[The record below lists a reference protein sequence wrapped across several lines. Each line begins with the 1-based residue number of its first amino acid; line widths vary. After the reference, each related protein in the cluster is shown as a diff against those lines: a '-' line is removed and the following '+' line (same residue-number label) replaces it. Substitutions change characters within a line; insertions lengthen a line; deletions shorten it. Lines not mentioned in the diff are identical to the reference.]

1 MPSASCFTCFL
12 VPPNKRERYRAIL
25 SPSKGAAFQ
34 KANRAGFGN
43 FPFCVFCFFACEYS
57 PCKNAWLFY
66 AFLAGRNGSLLRGEA
81 FMGPQLYQKK
91 HRRGSFPQPLEVA
104 TEFDAP
110 LWPANRQSPAQCGF
124 LAYPFKPLRHADLK
138 NRTFRF
144 LDKRTPPGRLR
155 FPRAVSVFQFAF
167 LPFYCAWLTATAQ
180 ATVAPTMGLLP
191 MPMRP
196 IISTCAGTEEDPAN
210 CASEC
215 MRPMVSVMP

>member
-12 VPPNKRERYRAIL
+12 VPPDKRERYRAIL

-34 KANRAGFGN
+34 KANRGGFGN

-104 TEFDAP
+104 TDLVLPYGLQAGKV
-110 LWPANRQSPAQCGF
+110 LVQRGLSCVTQ
-124 LAYPFKPLRHADLK
+124 PFKPLRHADLI

-144 LDKRTPPGRLR
+144 LDKRRPPERLR
-155 FPRAVSVFQFAF
+155 FPRAVSVSQFVFCRFTALG
-167 LPFYCAWLTATAQ
+167 LPPQRRPQWLRPWGYC
-180 ATVAPTMGLLP
+180 PC
-191 MPMRP
+191 R
-196 IISTCAGTEEDPAN
+196 
-210 CASEC
+210 
-215 MRPMVSVMP
+215 